1 MKGRV
6 KVFLCGEDGLRF
18 FGEGPYRLLCGVRE
32 LGSLRASAA
41 RMGMAY
47 TKALALLRH
56 GEEELGFP
64 LTRRKTGG
72 AGGGGSCLTKEAE
85 ELMKRYEQWRE
96 AVAGC
101 AESLYH
107 TYFSGFGQE
116 EPAPHREPGSG
127 EDHPAGKP
135 PAAE

>member
-32 LGSLRASAA
+32 LGSLRASAV

-47 TKALALLRH
+47 TKALTLLRH

-72 AGGGGSCLTKEAE
+72 AGGGGSCLTEEAE

-107 TYFSGFGQE
+107 TYFAGFGQE
-116 EPAPHREPGSG
+116 EPATHREPGSG
-127 EDHPAGKP
+127 EDHSAGKP
-135 PAAE
+135 PAAR